1 MILTCEE
8 VADEDVLMARMGG
21 EEFSIVSPGISQL
34 RMVKMIEKM
43 RHAIEQI
50 DCSTSGHDFTITASF
65 GVSNSLH
72 SGYQVSMLL
81 THADLALFNAKNNG
95 RNMVI
100 AFDDISANY
109 QSK

>member
-1 MILTCEE
+1 MMN
-8 VADEDVLMARMGG
+8 LM
-21 EEFSIVSPGISQL
+21 
-34 RMVKMIEKM
+34 EKM

-50 DCSTSGHDFTITASF
+50 DCTTTGHDFKITASF

-95 RNMVI
+95 RNRVV
-100 AFDDISANY
+100 AFDHISANY